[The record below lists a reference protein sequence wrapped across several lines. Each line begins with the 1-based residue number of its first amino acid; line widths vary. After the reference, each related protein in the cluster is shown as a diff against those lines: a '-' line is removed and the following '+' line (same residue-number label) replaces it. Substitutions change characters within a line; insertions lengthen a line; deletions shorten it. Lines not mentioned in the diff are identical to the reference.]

1 LKDQLWWIVRLAT
14 VLLTCGNDIDRL
26 VTIKQDHSRLG
37 GSRDTDTSNHGYG
50 KTAIDERFDA
60 GALNEDVWTAAYLPA
75 WSSTREAAATYAL
88 DDDGLRLTIPPDQPL
103 WCPDLHD
110 GPLRVSAVQSGNWSG
125 PVGSSRGQQPFR
137 DGLVV
142 REAQS
147 TRWGFTPHYGYV
159 EVQCRVTITNRS
171 MFSAWMVGLE
181 DEPDRCGEICI
192 VEVFG
197 DTVTTGEDG
206 RPVTRLGCGVHAFRD
221 PQLVEAFS
229 ADPYPID
236 VSIDH
241 RYAVDWQ
248 PGRVEFLVDD
258 VLVKTVHHAPDYPMQ
273 LILGVFDFPD
283 RAPVGQVEVPVPELV
298 VRQVLAGTGPT
309 ASNAASAISPSTAST
324 NSSRSSRTDSSK
336 SSTAP
341 T

>member
-1 LKDQLWWIVRLAT
+1 L
-14 VLLTCGNDIDRL
+14 
-26 VTIKQDHSRLG
+26 
-37 GSRDTDTSNHGYG
+37 
-50 KTAIDERFDA
+50 DA
-60 GALNEDVWTAAYLPA
+60 AV
-75 WSSTREAAATYAL
+75 L
-88 DDDGLRLTIPPDQPL
+88 DDDGLRLTIPPGQPL

-125 PVGSSRGQQPFR
+125 PAGSSRGQQPFR

-147 TRWGFTPHYGYV
+147 ARWGFTPRYGYV
-159 EVQCRVTITNRS
+159 EVQCRATITSRS

-192 VEVFG
+192 AEVFG
-197 DTVTTGEDG
+197 ATVTTGEDG

-221 PQLVEAFS
+221 PQLAEAFS
-229 ADPYPID
+229 VRPCPID

-248 PGRVEFLVDD
+248 PGRVAFLVDD
-258 VLVKTVHHAPDYPMQ
+258 VLVKTVHRAPDYPMQ

-283 RAPVGQVEVPVPELV
+283 RAPAGQVEVPVPELV
-298 VRQVLAGTGPT
+298 VRRVLARTGPT
-309 ASNAASAISPSTAST
+309 T
-324 NSSRSSRTDSSK
+324 SR
-336 SSTAP
+336 
-341 T
+341 